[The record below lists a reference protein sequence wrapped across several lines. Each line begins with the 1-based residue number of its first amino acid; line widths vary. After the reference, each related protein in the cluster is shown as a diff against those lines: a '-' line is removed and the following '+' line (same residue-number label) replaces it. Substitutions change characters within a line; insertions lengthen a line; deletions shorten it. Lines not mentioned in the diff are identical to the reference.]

1 MNWLIHWLLVIM
13 LSVGLG
19 FGLVCGIYEV
29 LHWIGVF
36 YVSF

>member
-1 MNWLIHWLLVIM
+1 MNWALHWLLVIM
-13 LSVGLG
+13 FSLGLG
-19 FGLVCGIYEV
+19 FSFILGIYEV